1 MEKRTLNELGEFGLI
16 ETITKDLVLTQD
28 TTIKG
33 VGDDAAVI
41 DSGERYQLLGTDM
54 LVEGVH
60 FDLRYVPL
68 KHLGYKAVVVNLSDI
83 YAMNGRPEQITVS
96 IALSS
101 RFTLEAIEE
110 LYEGIRL
117 ACKIY
122 NVDLVGGDTST
133 SISGLMISISA
144 LGTVAKDKV
153 CYRDGA
159 NVGDLIVASGDFG
172 GAYMGLQ
179 LLEREKAVFL
189 ATKGVGV
196 QPELT
201 GFDYILERQLKPE
214 ARKDVID
221 QLTDLKIQ
229 PTSMIDVSD
238 GLASECI
245 HIARQSDVGIT
256 LYEEKI
262 PIDPMTYETAREF
275 GLDPT
280 TCTMNGGE
288 DYELLFTIK
297 QDDYE
302 KIAANMLLKVIGH
315 CTEKEEGYKLVL
327 KDSSVHPFTA
337 QGWDTFLKAD

>member
-1 MEKRTLNELGEFGLI
+1 
-16 ETITKDLVLTQD
+16 
-28 TTIKG
+28 

-41 DSGERYQLLGTDM
+41 DCGDHYQLLGTDL

-83 YAMNGRPEQITVS
+83 YAMNGTPKQITVS
-96 IALSS
+96 MALSS

-110 LYEGIRL
+110 LYLGIKL

-122 NVDLVGGDTST
+122 NIDLIGGDTST
-133 SISGLMISISA
+133 SMSGLMLSISA
-144 LGTVAKDKV
+144 MGTVDKDKV
-153 CYRDGA
+153 CYRSGA
-159 NVGDLIVASGDFG
+159 NVGDLVVASGDFG

-179 LLEREKAVFL
+179 LLEREKEVFL

-201 GFDYILERQLKPE
+201 GSDYILERQLKPE
-214 ARKDVID
+214 ARKDIIEN
-221 QLTDLKIQ
+221 LSDLKIQ

-245 HIARQSDVGIT
+245 HIAQQSKVGMT
-256 LYEEKI
+256 LYEDKI
-262 PIDPMTYETAREF
+262 PVDPMTYERAREF
-275 GLDPT
+275 DLDPT
-280 TCTMNGGE
+280 MCSMNGGE

-302 KIAANMLLKVIGH
+302 KLAANMLLKVIGH
-315 CTEKEEGYKLVL
+315 CTEAEEGYKLIL
-327 KDSSVHPFTA
+327 KDGSVHPFSA
-337 QGWDTFLKAD
+337 QGWDPILKG